1 MPPMLAE
8 RDKSEA
14 RVGMHFQEALTIAA
28 RSMRANRLRS
38 ALTTLGIVIG
48 VTAVIV
54 LVGLGQGMKAGFNKS
69 FGELAT
75 AITVDKVTGSVPG
88 GGAPKELRDRDV
100 QALLDKSVAP
110 DVGAVIPVRIG
121 ESIVQYGP
129 GSQFRAT
136 VTGSTTNYLT
146 VNNREIVLGDMF
158 NEEQART
165 NAKVVLLG
173 PNPVANLYGGDAGKA
188 LGSTVRIDRASFK
201 VIGVLKSDGYSDDIA
216 LMPLGTA
223 RAFVVGGNDIISSMA
238 VKAAS
243 VPQVPA
249 ALEQVNRVMD
259 HQHNIKDPAKR
270 DFKVTAL
277 QNQLDQINQF
287 LTFLSLFIIAVA
299 AISLIVGGIGVAN
312 IMLVS
317 VTERTREIGIRKAI
331 GARRSAIMKQFLIES
346 TVLAAAGGVVGIIL
360 GSGITIAA
368 GIIIPKVAPDFGTPE
383 VSFVAIAVAITVSL
397 IIGLVA
403 GGYPALRASRLQPI
417 EALRFQ

>member
-1 MPPMLAE
+1 MLAE

-201 VIGVLKSDGYSDDIA
+201 VIGVLGDSPCA
-216 LMPLGTA
+216 T
-223 RAFVVGGNDIISSMA
+223 
-238 VKAAS
+238 
-243 VPQVPA
+243 
-249 ALEQVNRVMD
+249 ALERLV
-259 HQHNIKDPAKR
+259 KDRK
-270 DFKVTAL
+270 
-277 QNQLDQINQF
+277 IN
-287 LTFLSLFIIAVA
+287 S
-299 AISLIVGGIGVAN
+299 
-312 IMLVS
+312 
-317 VTERTREIGIRKAI
+317 R
-331 GARRSAIMKQFLIES
+331 
-346 TVLAAAGGVVGIIL
+346 
-360 GSGITIAA
+360 
-368 GIIIPKVAPDFGTPE
+368 
-383 VSFVAIAVAITVSL
+383 AIAVRRVESAQEASGTHLLFVDAAEEAHFERLEPAIEAIPVVTVGESPSF
-397 IIGLVA
+397 VSA
-403 GGYPALRASRLQPI
+403 GGAINFVLQGDNVRFEINMGAAGRAWTEAEWRWDLQAARMTELLERRI
-417 EALRFQ
+417 

>member
-1 MPPMLAE
+1 
-8 RDKSEA
+8 
-14 RVGMHFQEALTIAA
+14 
-28 RSMRANRLRS
+28 
-38 ALTTLGIVIG
+38 
-48 VTAVIV
+48 
-54 LVGLGQGMKAGFNKS
+54 MKAGFNKS

-100 QALLDKSVAP
+100 EALLDKSVAP

-146 VNNREIVLGDMF
+146 VNNREIVLGEMF
-158 NEEQART
+158 NEGQARS

-216 LMPLGTA
+216 LMPLGSA

-249 ALEQVNRVMD
+249 ALEQVNKVMD
-259 HQHNIKDPAKR
+259 RQHNIKDPAKR

-368 GIIIPKVAPDFGTPE
+368 GIIIPKVAPDFGTPQ

>member
-1 MPPMLAE
+1 MPPMLGE
-8 RDKSEA
+8 RDKPEA

-54 LVGLGQGMKAGFNKS
+54 LVGLGEGMKAGFNKS

-75 AITVDKVTGSVPG
+75 AITVDKVSGSVPG

-100 QALLDKSVAP
+100 EALLDKTEAP
-110 DVGAVIPVRIG
+110 DIGAVIPVRIG
-121 ESIVQYGP
+121 DSIVQAGP
-129 GSQFRAT
+129 GTQFRAT

-146 VNNREIVLGDMF
+146 VNNREMVLGEMF
-158 NEEQART
+158 NEHQAQG

-201 VIGVLKSDGYSDDIA
+201 VIGILKSDGYSDDIA
-216 LMPLGTA
+216 LMPLGAA

-249 ALEQVNRVMD
+249 ALEQVNKVMD
-259 HQHNIKDPAKR
+259 KQHNIKDTAKR

-277 QNQLDQINQF
+277 QNQLDEINQF
-287 LTFLSLFIIAVA
+287 LSFLSMFIIAVA

-346 TVLAAAGGVVGIIL
+346 TVLAAAGGFVGIIL
-360 GSGITIAA
+360 GSSITVAA
-368 GIIIPKVAPDFGTPE
+368 GIIIPKVAPDFGTPT
-383 VSFVAIAVAITVSL
+383 VSIVAIVVAIGVSL

-403 GGYPALRASRLQPI
+403 GGYPALRAARLQPI

>member
-1 MPPMLAE
+1 MLGQ
-8 RDKSEA
+8 RDKPKA

-100 QALLDKSVAP
+100 EALLDKSVAP

-146 VNNREIVLGDMF
+146 VNNREIVVGDMF
-158 NEEQART
+158 NEEQARS

-216 LMPLGTA
+216 LMPLGSA

-249 ALEQVNRVMD
+249 ALEQVNKVMD
-259 HQHNIKDPAKR
+259 RQHNIKDPAKR

>member
-1 MPPMLAE
+1 MQ
-8 RDKSEA
+8 
-14 RVGMHFQEALTIAA
+14 FQEALTMAA
-28 RSMRANRLRS
+28 RGMRANRLRS

-75 AITVDKVTGSVPG
+75 AITVDKIAGSVPG
-88 GGAPKELRDRDV
+88 GGQARPLRESDVTALRDKTR
-100 QALLDKSVAP
+100 AP
-110 DVGAVIPVRIG
+110 DIRAVIPVRIG
-121 ESIVQYGP
+121 ESIVRYGA
-129 GSQFRAT
+129 GNEFRAK
-136 VTGSTTNYLT
+136 VTGSTPDYLT
-146 VNNREIVLGDMF
+146 VNNREILAGEMF
-158 NEEQART
+158 TEEQARS

-173 PNPVANLYGGDAGKA
+173 PNPVANLFGGNPQAAVGQ
-188 LGSTVRIDRASFK
+188 TVRIDRATFK
-201 VIGVLKSDGYSDDIA
+201 VIGALKSDGYSDDIA

-223 RAFVVGGNDIISSMA
+223 RTLVGGGDIITSMA
-238 VKAAS
+238 IKAYT
-243 VPQVPA
+243 VNQVPA
-249 ALEQVNRVMD
+249 ALDEINRILD
-259 HQHNIKDPAKR
+259 ERHNIDEPSKR

-287 LTFLSLFIIAVA
+287 LTFLSLFIVAVA

-331 GARRSAIMKQFLIES
+331 GAPRSAIMKQFLIES
-346 TVLAAAGGVVGIIL
+346 TLLALAGGLVGVIFGVGIVV
-360 GSGITIAA
+360 A
-368 GIIIPKVAPDFGTPE
+368 GAMVIPTVAPKFGTPE
-383 VSFVAIAVAITVSL
+383 VSPVAIVIAIAVSL

-403 GGYPALRASRLQPI
+403 GGYPAYRASRLQPI

>member
-1 MPPMLAE
+1 MLGQ
-8 RDKSEA
+8 RDKPKA

-100 QALLDKSVAP
+100 EALLDKSVAP

-146 VNNREIVLGDMF
+146 VNNREIVVGDMF
-158 NEEQART
+158 NEEQARS

-216 LMPLGTA
+216 LMPLGSA

-249 ALEQVNRVMD
+249 ALEQVNKVMD
-259 HQHNIKDPAKR
+259 RQHNIKDPAKR

-368 GIIIPKVAPDFGTPE
+368 GFIIPKAAPDFGTPE

>member
-1 MPPMLAE
+1 MPPMLGQ
-8 RDKSEA
+8 RDKPKA

-100 QALLDKSVAP
+100 EALLDKSVAP

-146 VNNREIVLGDMF
+146 VNNREIVVGDMF
-158 NEEQART
+158 NEEQARS

-216 LMPLGTA
+216 LMPLGSA

-249 ALEQVNRVMD
+249 ALEQVNKVMD
-259 HQHNIKDPAKR
+259 RQHNIKDPAKR

-368 GIIIPKVAPDFGTPE
+368 GFIIPKVAPDFGTPE

>member
-1 MPPMLAE
+1 MLVQ
-8 RDKSEA
+8 RDKPKA
-14 RVGMHFQEALTIAA
+14 RVGMHFREALTIAA

-100 QALLDKSVAP
+100 EALLDKSVAP
-110 DVGAVIPVRIG
+110 DIGAVIPVRIG

-158 NEEQART
+158 NEEQARS

-249 ALEQVNRVMD
+249 ALEQVNKVMD

-368 GIIIPKVAPDFGTPE
+368 GIIIPKVAPDFGTPQ

>member
-1 MPPMLAE
+1 MQL
-8 RDKSEA
+8 S
-14 RVGMHFQEALTIAA
+14 EALTIAA

-75 AITVDKVTGSVPG
+75 AITVDKVEGSVPG
-88 GGAPKELRDRDV
+88 GGRARELRESDV
-100 QALLDKSVAP
+100 TALLDKTDAP
-110 DVGAVIPVRIG
+110 DIAAVIPVRIG
-121 ESIVQYGP
+121 GSIVRYGP
-129 GSQFRAT
+129 GSEFRAK

-146 VNNREIVLGDMF
+146 VNNREVLAGSMF
-158 NEEQART
+158 TEQQARA

-173 PNPVANLYGGDAGKA
+173 PNPVANLFGGDPASAVGK
-188 LGSTVRIDRASFK
+188 TVRIDRANFK
-201 VIGVLKSDGYSDDIA
+201 VIGALKSDGYSDDIA

-223 RAFVVGGNDIISSMA
+223 RTLVGGGDIITSMA
-238 VKAAS
+238 VKATS
-243 VPQVPA
+243 VAQVSA
-249 ALEQVNRVMD
+249 AVDEINKVLDDR
-259 HQHNIKDPAKR
+259 HNIKDPAKR

-346 TVLAAAGGVVGIIL
+346 TVLALAGGLVGVIFGVGITVGASIL
-360 GSGITIAA
+360 
-368 GIIIPKVAPDFGTPE
+368 IPKFAPDFGTPQ
-383 VSFVAIAVAITVSL
+383 VSPVAIAVAIGVSL

-403 GGYPALRASRLQPI
+403 GGYPAYRASRLQPI

>member
-1 MPPMLAE
+1 
-8 RDKSEA
+8 
-14 RVGMHFQEALTIAA
+14 MHFQEALTIAA

-100 QALLDKSVAP
+100 EALLDKSVAP

-146 VNNREIVLGDMF
+146 VNNREIVVGDMF
-158 NEEQART
+158 NEEQARS

-216 LMPLGTA
+216 LMPLGSA

-243 VPQVPA
+243 VAQVPA
-249 ALEQVNRVMD
+249 ALEQVNKVMD
-259 HQHNIKDPAKR
+259 RQHNIKDPAKR

-368 GIIIPKVAPDFGTPE
+368 GFIIPKVAPDFGTPE

>member
-1 MPPMLAE
+1 MLGQ
-8 RDKSEA
+8 RDKPKA
-14 RVGMHFQEALTIAA
+14 RVGMHFREALTIAA

-100 QALLDKSVAP
+100 EALLDKSVAP
-110 DVGAVIPVRIG
+110 DIGAVIPVRIG

-158 NEEQART
+158 NEEQARS

-249 ALEQVNRVMD
+249 ALEQVNKVMD

-368 GIIIPKVAPDFGTPE
+368 GIIIPKVAPDFGTPQ